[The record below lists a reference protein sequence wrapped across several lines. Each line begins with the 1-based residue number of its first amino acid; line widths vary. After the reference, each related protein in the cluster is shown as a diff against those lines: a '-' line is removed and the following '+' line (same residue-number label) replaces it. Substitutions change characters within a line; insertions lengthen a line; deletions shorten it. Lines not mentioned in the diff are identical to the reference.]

1 MMIRLTKCLCFL
13 SQVQALEGAALS
25 EAIMSFKAGKV
36 GNTLDRQ
43 PRVTTGGKSGG
54 LVVSYK
60 DAGVDIDLG
69 NALVER
75 IKPACKVNQHRLHL
89 VYIPPPPP
97 QQPSPFGGIYLVFFA
112 TALPL

>member
-1 MMIRLTKCLCFL
+1 MLFL
-13 SQVQALEGAALS
+13 FIKVQALEGAALS
-25 EAIMSFKAGKV
+25 EAIMSFKEGKV

-43 PRVTTGGKSGG
+43 PRVTSGKGGG

-75 IKPACKVNQHRLHL
+75 IKPACKVCVCISL
-89 VYIPPPPP
+89 
-97 QQPSPFGGIYLVFFA
+97 S
-112 TALPL
+112 

>member
-1 MMIRLTKCLCFL
+1 
-13 SQVQALEGAALS
+13 
-25 EAIMSFKAGKV
+25 MSFKAGQV

-75 IKPACKVNQHRLHL
+75 IKPACKVSKHRLR
-89 VYIPPPPP
+89 
-97 QQPSPFGGIYLVFFA
+97 FFIH
-112 TALPL
+112 TASTNHFPLLSLLLYSQW